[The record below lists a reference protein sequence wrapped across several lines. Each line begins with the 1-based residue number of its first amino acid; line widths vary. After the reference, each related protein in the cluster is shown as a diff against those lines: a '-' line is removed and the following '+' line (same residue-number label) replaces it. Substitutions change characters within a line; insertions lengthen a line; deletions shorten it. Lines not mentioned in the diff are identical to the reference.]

1 MNSLAKP
8 LPDLSVILV
17 TPDSYETIRKAVA
30 FLRAQTVRERL
41 ELVVV
46 CPSKDSL
53 RLIESDADGFFS
65 FCVIEFGQI
74 RTLAAAR
81 VAGVRAASAP
91 LVALGED
98 HAFPDPDWAKA
109 LIEAHCQAWAAVGPA
124 FINCNPGV
132 MSWISLVMD
141 YGRWLEPVI
150 GGVTDDVAGHN
161 TAWKRTLLLDYGSA
175 LERMLKAPT
184 LMHWDLQAN
193 GHSLYLE
200 PAAKVRHVN
209 ITKLSSFLLD
219 HFYGARVFAA
229 ARASNWSWFQRL
241 LYIVATPIF
250 IMRTLRQWLGH
261 MRRIGLT
268 RELLPKAWPL
278 LLLALVV
285 WSAGEITGYGLGMG
299 KAEQHVLGYDA
310 HRVAHLS
317 PRDRKLLKFGD

>member
-1 MNSLAKP
+1 VNSLATP
-8 LPDLSVILV
+8 LPELSIILV
-17 TPDSYETIRKAVA
+17 TPDTYDTIRNTVG

-53 RLIESDADGFFS
+53 RLIESDTEDFFS
-65 FCVIEFGQI
+65 VCVIEFGQI

-109 LIEAHCQAWAAVGPA
+109 LIEAHRQDWAAVGPA
-124 FINCNPGV
+124 FLNGNPGL

-141 YGRWLEPVI
+141 YGRWLEPAI
-150 GGVTDDVAGHN
+150 RGVTDDVPGHN
-161 TAWKRTLLLDYGSA
+161 TAWKRTLLLNYGSA

-184 LMHWDLQAN
+184 LMHWDLRAD

-209 ITKLSSFLLD
+209 ITKLPCFILD

-229 ARASNWSWFQRL
+229 ARASNWSWFQRS
-241 LYIVATPIF
+241 LYVGATPMF
-250 IMRTLRQWLGH
+250 MMRTLRDWLGH
-261 MRRIGLT
+261 MRRTGLT
-268 RELLPKAWPL
+268 RELFPTAWPL

-285 WSAGEITGYGLGMG
+285 WSAGEMTGYGLGMG
-299 KAEQHVLGYDA
+299 EAEQNVLGYDA
-310 HRVAHLS
+310 HRVDHLS
-317 PRDRKLLKFGD
+317 QRDRKLLKSGD